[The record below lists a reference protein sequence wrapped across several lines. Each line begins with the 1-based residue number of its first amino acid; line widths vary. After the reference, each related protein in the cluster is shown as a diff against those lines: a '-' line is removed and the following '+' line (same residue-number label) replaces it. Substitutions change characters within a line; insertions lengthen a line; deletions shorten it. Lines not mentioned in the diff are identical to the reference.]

1 MHLCHNPRVVKEAAA
16 LADAGFKVTV
26 LGGFLDTA
34 LKRRD
39 EEMLRTQKFAFI
51 PVVDMT
57 RRSRAFSSLRI
68 GKLLYRLTKIENA
81 WQLGQAY
88 PSLAK
93 AARAIDA
100 DLYICHM
107 EQALAVGSLLLRDG
121 KRVATDMEDW
131 YSEDLLPQARRHRP
145 IRLLRDLEQQLLRRG
160 AFGICTSHVMA
171 KALANSY
178 NCVQPAVIYN
188 VFPWADR
195 QRLTGGMLDRRDA
208 SKPSIYW
215 FSQTLGPERGLEDLV
230 LSLPFINQAV
240 EIHLRG
246 KPSVGGFKEV
256 LEEKIPLE
264 WKDKVFFHSPVH
276 NGELLSRV
284 AEHDIGFAGE
294 RPDPPNKD
302 LTVSNKLF
310 HYLLGG
316 LAIVASNT
324 SGQKE
329 ISEMANGAIQ
339 LYEARNPRSLANA
352 INALLSSPA
361 RLKAAK
367 AAAINSAQS
376 DFCWEV
382 QQHVLTE
389 LVARNLNSDSDL
401 ATAAEKVADM
411 PTG

>member
-1 MHLCHNPRVVKEAAA
+1 MVDWIR
-16 LADAGFKVTV
+16 G
-26 LGGFLDTA
+26 
-34 LKRRD
+34 R
-39 EEMLRTQKFAFI
+39 I
-51 PVVDMT
+51 PE
-57 RRSRAFSSLRI
+57 R
-68 GKLLYRLTKIENA
+68 
-81 WQLGQAY
+81 W
-88 PSLAK
+88 
-93 AARAIDA
+93 
-100 DLYICHM
+100 
-107 EQALAVGSLLLRDG
+107 
-121 KRVATDMEDW
+121 
-131 YSEDLLPQARRHRP
+131 
-145 IRLLRDLEQQLLRRG
+145 
-160 AFGICTSHVMA
+160 
-171 KALANSY
+171 
-178 NCVQPAVIYN
+178 
-188 VFPWADR
+188 R
-195 QRLTGGMLDRRDA
+195 QR
-208 SKPSIYW
+208 
-215 FSQTLGPERGLEDLV
+215 
-230 LSLPFINQAV
+230 
-240 EIHLRG
+240 
-246 KPSVGGFKEV
+246 
-256 LEEKIPLE
+256 
-264 WKDKVFFHSPVH
+264 VFFHPLVT
-276 NGELLSRV
+276 NEELLSRI

-411 PTG
+411 PKG